1 MKKFGYL
8 MGAALLTL
16 GSCTN
21 EINEEGFVDKANTIS
36 FNAYSNKTRADY
48 TSGDV
53 DISVMK
59 TGSFGVVGYKNSDN
73 NLYLGSTT
81 KATEQVWKTDA
92 SYTGDGYWDY
102 KVSSELKYW
111 PQENMDFYAYF
122 PYSAQGDVFAQS
134 DASGDVMTIT
144 NESGDQDILFPR
156 ESGVSQTNYVPLHF
170 KHALSKLKAVYIK
183 VNAVDVQ
190 VEVKK
195 ITFLNTSTKGKIKV
209 DYSGNASYETTL
221 NDVPRSFDFTSEPK
235 TITYNAN
242 PSTTDE
248 GVELFDND
256 DNGYIFATN
265 TNLQHN
271 VKGTGKS
278 LWSAGDKTSLGSSTL
293 PNSSLVCMELDCK
306 VIAAGHYLV
315 GSADT
320 YGKMYIPMHGTSSNN
335 ADISELLAGRRYTYK
350 VVMESNVGY
359 KENGDPI
366 MLAPIRFSVNEVTEW
381 NDVTV
386 TINL

>member
-1 MKKFGYL
+1 MKTFGYISL
-8 MGAALLTL
+8 AALLAFA
-16 GSCTN
+16 SCTN
-21 EINEEGFVDKANTIS
+21 EINDEGVVDKANTIA
-36 FNAYSNKTRADY
+36 FNAYSNKTRAY
-48 TSGDV
+48 QGGDA

-59 TGSFGVVGYKNSDN
+59 TGSFGVVGYTSDN
-73 NLYLGSTT
+73 NIYLGSTN
-81 KATEQVWKTDA
+81 KAIEQSWNST
-92 SYTGDGYWDY
+92 SWDY
-102 KVSSELKYW
+102 ATPSDLKYW
-111 PQENMDFYAYF
+111 PANSMDFYAYF

-144 NESGDQDILFPR
+144 NESGNQDILFAR
-156 ESGVSQTNYVPLHF
+156 ESGVSQTNYVPLYF

-190 VEVKK
+190 VEVQK

-209 DYSGNASYETTL
+209 DYSGNASYEPTSS
-221 NDVPRSFDFTSEPK
+221 DVPRFFDFTSEPK
-235 TITYNAN
+235 TITYSAN

-265 TNLQHN
+265 TNVQHN

-293 PNSSLVCMELDCK
+293 PNSNLVCMELDCK

-315 GSADT
+315 GSADA

-359 KENGDPI
+359 DENGDPI

>member
-59 TGSFGVVGYKNSDN
+59 TGSFGVVGYTTSNNS
-73 NLYLGSTT
+73 LYLGLTD
-81 KATEQVWKTDA
+81 KAIKQIWKEDA
-92 SYTGDGYWDY
+92 TYAGSGYWDY
-102 KVSSELKYW
+102 ADQNELKYW

-144 NESGDQDILFPR
+144 NVTGNQDVLFAC
-156 ESGVSQTNYVPLHF
+156 EKNQAQTAHVPLRFH
-170 KHALSKLKAVYIK
+170 HALSKIAS
-183 VNAVDVQ
+183 VNILVNQPD
-190 VEVKK
+190 VEVEVQK
-195 ITFLNTSTKGKIKV
+195 IEFLNTSTKGKIKV
-209 DYSGNASYETTL
+209 DNSGNATYEPTSNTT
-221 NDVPRSFDFTSEPK
+221 RSFDFSSSPK
-235 TITYNAN
+235 KINYS
-242 PSTTDE
+242 PTD
-248 GVELFDND
+248 GVELFSNK

-265 TNLQHN
+265 RNLAHN
-271 VKGTGKS
+271 VTGTGKTLWDSQKSSITTGS
-278 LWSAGDKTSLGSSTL
+278 LSTS
-293 PNSSLVCMELDCK
+293 NLVCMKLTCK
-306 VIAAGHYLV
+306 VQVAGTYLV
-315 GSADT
+315 GDASK
-320 YGKMYIPMHGTSSNN
+320 YGEMYIPMQG
-335 ADISELLAGRRYTYK
+335 ISANSANISDLLAGRRYSYK
-350 VVMESNVGY
+350 IIMSSNVGY

-366 MLAPIRFSVNEVTEW
+366 KSAPIKFSVNEVTPW
-381 NDVTV
+381 NDVIV

>member
-1 MKKFGYL
+1 MKTFGYISL
-8 MGAALLTL
+8 AALLAFT
-16 GSCTN
+16 SCTN
-21 EINEEGFVDKANTIS
+21 EINEEGFVDKTKTIS
-36 FNAYSNKTRADY
+36 FNAYSNKTRAY
-48 TSGDV
+48 SGGDA

-59 TGSFGVVGYKNSDN
+59 TGSFGVVGYTSDN
-73 NLYLGSTT
+73 NIYLGSTN
-81 KATEQVWKTDA
+81 KAIEQSWNST
-92 SYTGDGYWDY
+92 SWDY
-102 KVSSELKYW
+102 ATPSDLKYW
-111 PQENMDFYAYF
+111 PANSMDFYAYF

-144 NESGDQDILFPR
+144 NESGDQDILFAR
-156 ESGVSQTNYVPLHF
+156 AADISQTNYVPLYF

-190 VEVKK
+190 VEVQK

-209 DYSGNASYETTL
+209 DYSGNASYEPTSS
-221 NDVPRSFDFTSEPK
+221 DVPRFFDFTSEPK
-235 TITYNAN
+235 TITYSAN

-265 TNLQHN
+265 TNVKHN